1 MVQTLEQSCS
11 QVPPAMS
18 VSVPAAMCSTRCV
31 PPAAWSSLMSPQ
43 CWLGSLVPQMWP
55 AQGEQLSAWTSSVQ
69 TPLAASC
76 HNCLLMAET
85 GGHSCWSVGH
95 SCWSVGGHRCWS
107 HCWVVGHSCWSVCH
121 SCWSLVTIVGQ
132 LVSCWSVVSQFITV
146 GQLVIVV
153 GHSCWS
159 VGHGWSQLLVSW
171 SSVGHGWSQLVI
183 VVGHSCWSVC
193 HSWSQ
198 LLVSWCSQLVMIS
211 I

>member
-69 TPLAASC
+69 APLAASC

-107 HCWVVGHSCWSVCH
+107 HCWLVGHSCWSVCH

-146 GQLVIVV
+146 GHSCWSQLLVSRSWMVTVVGQLVVSGSWMVTV

-159 VGHGWSQLLVSW
+159 
-171 SSVGHGWSQLVI
+171 
-183 VVGHSCWSVC
+183 
-193 HSWSQ
+193 
-198 LLVSWCSQLVMIS
+198 
-211 I
+211 